1 MVKIAIK
8 EGDLKRAKEIG
19 EKFQNNATIQ
29 SQMLKIAIKEGDLKR
44 AKEIGERF
52 PKDVPMQSQML
63 KIAIKE
69 EDFARAKEIGDRF
82 PNNETIQSQMLRIA
96 RMKKSEETMLEQNF
110 ENDESDKSKKILNRL
125 KTQIYYDQIDNQ
137 LISDIESSEEL
148 SDFEKIVSILAICE
162 KRNMKGKAKD
172 VLKKF
177 KLTDKKEKGIVQGIM
192 DRIQSKKLHIF
203 DISKYS
209 PILQWSYD
217 EELKTQYEDELG
229 KERETNREL
238 KKQSATICSQIN
250 TNPSTVKQPD
260 GSTPNPP
267 IPKSPII
274 GKKSDS
280 GAEYRRSLVVRN
292 IGDSKPE
299 ELPKEQKIKN
309 QTQKKIDYIHKF
321 VQEQRKLVY
330 VKMQSQSPE
339 VQADAINKW
348 DRMEILLEKIAK
360 RSTDTQYIENL
371 YNRVLNLSK
380 SNDKGMEY

>member
-1 MVKIAIK
+1 
-8 EGDLKRAKEIG
+8 
-19 EKFQNNATIQ
+19 
-29 SQMLKIAIKEGDLKR
+29 
-44 AKEIGERF
+44 
-52 PKDVPMQSQML
+52 
-63 KIAIKE
+63 
-69 EDFARAKEIGDRF
+69 
-82 PNNETIQSQMLRIA
+82 MLRIA